1 MRFLRRAFVA
11 ALLVA
16 ATACSSERPVKTLLL
31 FTMESV
37 RADDSSAAHYG
48 WSTTDTTPP
57 EYGGNFSPQLPED
70 LDDFARGGIRFA
82 QAFAPSGSP
91 FPSLVALH
99 SGRPPEELGV
109 YNEYSRLAGVSTL
122 AELLS
127 LRGVRCGAFV
137 RRKALAP
144 PCGLE
149 RGFGTYVACDKD
161 DQLVLEAH
169 VWLRSMRLAAPDRPI
184 FLWIHLSNPSP
195 PYQPIWEYR
204 KVICPDAEPA
214 AGSLDELEL
223 FAANPALRT
232 LERRRAVHGLHAAS
246 VLQGSDAAQV
256 FLETAR
262 PLLGSYESTT
272 MIFAG
277 TNGDQ
282 LGARGHFGGRGSLR
296 DAALHVPLFYWG
308 AGVAGRPKVGAP
320 VVEMYDLTR
329 TIATRFD
336 CDPPEGSHGRDL
348 LALLDDPS
356 SKDHVAFASWENRAF
371 AARALRERLICD
383 PLRVA
388 PGGWPGDA
396 TTTIPEELFDEQADP
411 EESAN
416 LALSASASLERMRAH
431 ITRLR
436 ASVRP
441 APPADETDAARIE
454 AIRRERIHGEPGHP
468 ATPIPAGTC
477 GERP

>member
-1 MRFLRRAFVA
+1 MSALHRVFAAAALAAVA
-11 ALLVA
+11 A
-16 ATACSSERPVKTLLL
+16 CSGERPVKTLLL

-37 RADDSSAAHYG
+37 RADDVSAAHYG
-48 WSTTDTTPP
+48 WATTDTTPP
-57 EYGGNFSPQLPED
+57 EYGGNFPPALPED
-70 LDDFARGGIRFA
+70 LDDLARSGIRFA

-109 YNEYSRLAGVSTL
+109 YNEYSRLTGVSTL

-195 PYQPIWEYR
+195 PYQPAWEYR
-204 KVICPDAEPA
+204 KVICPDADPA
-214 AGSLDELEL
+214 AGTLEELEQ
-223 FAANPALRT
+223 FAKSPVLRT
-232 LERRRAVHGLHAAS
+232 QERRRTVHGLHAAS

-262 PLLGSYESTT
+262 PLLGRYESTT

-282 LGARGHFGGRGSLR
+282 LGARGPFGGLGSLR
-296 DAALHVPLFYWG
+296 DAALHVPLFYWSQDT
-308 AGVAGRPKVGAP
+308 AGRPKVAAP
-320 VVEMYDLTR
+320 VVELYDITR
-329 TIATRFD
+329 TIAARFD
-336 CDPPEGSHGRDL
+336 CDPPEGSSGRDL
-348 LALLDDPS
+348 MKLLDDPS
-356 SKDHVAFASWENRAF
+356 SRDYVAFASWENRVF

-388 PGGWPGDA
+388 PGGWPGDSTSA
-396 TTTIPEELFDEQADP
+396 VPEELYDEPTDP
-411 EESAN
+411 EESVN
-416 LALSASASLERMRAH
+416 LALSASSSLERMRAH
-431 ITRLR
+431 LTRLR

-441 APPADETDAARIE
+441 APPVDETDPARIE